1 MNHKIDKNINVD
13 NQEEDQGKHS
23 MRESEVI

>member
-1 MNHKIDKNINVD
+1 MNHKIYKNIKVG

>member
-13 NQEEDQGKHS
+13 NREKDQGKHS